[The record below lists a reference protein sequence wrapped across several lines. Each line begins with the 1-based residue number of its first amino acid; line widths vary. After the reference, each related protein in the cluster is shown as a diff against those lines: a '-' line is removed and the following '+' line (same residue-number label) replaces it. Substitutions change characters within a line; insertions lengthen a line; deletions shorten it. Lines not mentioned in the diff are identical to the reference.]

1 ITTLSTEE
9 MAQLFKDLH
18 TEVLVWSAGAGGV
31 GGPERT
37 YAIDRDA
44 AIRSMEAAQQAGI
57 RRYIMVSYL
66 GAGTE
71 HGVPADNP
79 FFAYAE
85 SKAEADQHLRG
96 TRLEY
101 TILGPG
107 MLTTEDEGGI
117 SVGVDPVYHSDL
129 ISHTPRAT
137 VARVLAEVVDDSST
151 IGKGIPFT
159 GGDTEIRQALAQA
172 PSSSQ
177 LREGLPDAPAPA
189 EYGCAPSLFMGSG
202 RVFLSRKVG
211 SRTGVRDVW
220 YLSPFLRAVALL
232 SCQVCPRS
240 VRVLSRDEFRVGY
253 SVGAASLGILK
264 PGIFRATA
272 GGSRGILRSLRRQN
286 PGRARRGSA
295 HRLRSRQGS
304 GGGVPMVVCR
314 GRQAAGI
321 ERIRRK
327 PG

>member
-1 ITTLSTEE
+1 
-9 MAQLFKDLH
+9 MAKLFKDLH

-85 SKAEADQHLRG
+85 AKAEADQHLRG

-101 TILGPG
+101 TVLGPG

-129 ISHTPRAT
+129 SSHTPRAT
-137 VARVLAEVVDDSST
+137 VARVLTEVVDDSST

-177 LREGLPDAPAPA
+177 LR
-189 EYGCAPSLFMGSG
+189 
-202 RVFLSRKVG
+202 
-211 SRTGVRDVW
+211 
-220 YLSPFLRAVALL
+220 
-232 SCQVCPRS
+232 
-240 VRVLSRDEFRVGY
+240 
-253 SVGAASLGILK
+253 
-264 PGIFRATA
+264 
-272 GGSRGILRSLRRQN
+272 
-286 PGRARRGSA
+286 
-295 HRLRSRQGS
+295 
-304 GGGVPMVVCR
+304 
-314 GRQAAGI
+314 
-321 ERIRRK
+321 
-327 PG
+327 

>member
-1 ITTLSTEE
+1 MANVTIIGGHGKVALLAEPLLVERGHAVNALIRRPEQSEDIVTRGANPVVADITALSTEE
-9 MAQLFKDLH
+9 MAKLFKDLH

-44 AIRSMEAAQQAGI
+44 AIRSMEAAQQAGL

-79 FFAYAE
+79 FFTYAE
-85 SKAEADQHLRG
+85 AKAEADQHLRG

-117 SVGVDPVYHSDL
+117 TMGVDPVYHSDL
-129 ISHTPRAT
+129 SSHTPRAT
-137 VARVLAEVVDDSST
+137 VARVLTEVVDDSST

-177 LREGLPDAPAPA
+177 LR
-189 EYGCAPSLFMGSG
+189 
-202 RVFLSRKVG
+202 
-211 SRTGVRDVW
+211 
-220 YLSPFLRAVALL
+220 
-232 SCQVCPRS
+232 
-240 VRVLSRDEFRVGY
+240 
-253 SVGAASLGILK
+253 
-264 PGIFRATA
+264 
-272 GGSRGILRSLRRQN
+272 
-286 PGRARRGSA
+286 
-295 HRLRSRQGS
+295 
-304 GGGVPMVVCR
+304 
-314 GRQAAGI
+314 
-321 ERIRRK
+321 
-327 PG
+327 